1 MINYSKQ
8 TIDSSDLRAV
18 SKTLKS
24 NYLTQGPK
32 SEQFESKIRK
42 YTGAKYSV
50 VVNSASSAL
59 LMSCLSLGLKKNDLI
74 WTVPNTFVASAN
86 CAILSGHK
94 VDFVDID
101 DETWN
106 ISLEKLKIKLQKAKI
121 KKKLPKAL
129 IVVHLAGLPVDPVEL
144 KKLSRKYKFFIIED
158 ASHSIGSKYY
168 GKKVGCCKWS
178 DLCVFS
184 FHPVKIITTGEG
196 GAITTN
202 SQKFYKKML
211 MIRNNGI
218 TKNPKDFLK
227 KSIGPWYYEQQ
238 TLGFNFRMN
247 DIQASLGISQL
258 SKINKM
264 LKLRN
269 KIAKI
274 YKKELKNLPLIFQKV
289 SKNFFSSYHLFI
301 IRVKKENR
309 FFHKKLFIYLRKHG
323 LFVNLHY
330 LPVHLNHYYRKLNF
344 KKGDFPSSEKYSLSS
359 ISIPIYPNLTF
370 KKQKKVINL
379 LKNFFN

>member
-1 MINYSKQ
+1 MINFSKE
-8 TIDSSDLRAV
+8 TLDSSELRAV

-178 DLCVFS
+178 DLCVLVF
-184 FHPVKIITTGEG
+184 I
-196 GAITTN
+196 
-202 SQKFYKKML
+202 Q
-211 MIRNNGI
+211 
-218 TKNPKDFLK
+218 LK
-227 KSIGPWYYEQQ
+227 
-238 TLGFNFRMN
+238 
-247 DIQASLGISQL
+247 
-258 SKINKM
+258 
-264 LKLRN
+264 
-269 KIAKI
+269 
-274 YKKELKNLPLIFQKV
+274 
-289 SKNFFSSYHLFI
+289 
-301 IRVKKENR
+301 
-309 FFHKKLFIYLRKHG
+309 
-323 LFVNLHY
+323 
-330 LPVHLNHYYRKLNF
+330 
-344 KKGDFPSSEKYSLSS
+344 
-359 ISIPIYPNLTF
+359 
-370 KKQKKVINL
+370 
-379 LKNFFN
+379 